1 MQIGELF
8 TRSRRGETID
18 TRPCVHCGAP
28 AIDVEPRTTHFEVAD
43 TGARTAWDDC
53 FAMVRGQRKPIGT
66 VATIGHENVQ
76 AGQQFDLFGA
86 A

>member
-8 TRSRRGETID
+8 TRSRRGKTID

-28 AIDVEPRTTHFEVAD
+28 AVTIDEGTVHFEVAD
-43 TGARTAWDDC
+43 TGARTSWDDC
-53 FAMVRGQRKPIGT
+53 YTMARGQRRPIGT
-66 VATIGHENVQ
+66 VATIGHDNVL